1 MDLRVDYDF
10 SPEHFISL
18 NFGHANARNI
28 NITGIGRYLAQD
40 WIYRFYQGRWI
51 YKNWFAQAYLN
62 TSNSGNTQNMR
73 TGEIVRD
80 RSTFFHFQFQHSKN
94 LKSNEYAICVGR

>member
-18 NFGHANARNI
+18 NLAMQMQEI

-80 RSTFFHFQFQHSKN
+80 RLLLSFSISTQKN
-94 LKSNEYAICVGR
+94 FEI